1 MSSFA
6 RLIVLAAV
14 SASPVLAK
22 DALPSAPPAAI
33 QRMLDCRKIADG
45 TARLACFD
53 AEAGTVGAAIERKD
67 LVVADRE
74 QIRTARRSLFGLSL
88 PSFNLFGRGDDENA
102 KEDRAE
108 FAELTATITSTRKRP
123 DRNWVF
129 ILEDGAKWVQ
139 TDTRD
144 IPRDPRPGMKIHIKR
159 AAVGSFLANI
169 DGQIAVRVHREN

>member
-1 MSSFA
+1 MRNLV
-6 RLIVLAAV
+6 RLTLFAAV
-14 SASPVLAK
+14 AATPAFAK
-22 DALPSAPPAAI
+22 DAMPSAPPAAI
-33 QRMLDCRKIADG
+33 QRMLDCRKIADS

-88 PSFNLFGRGDDENA
+88 PSFNLFGRNDDDNS

-108 FAELTATITSTRKRP
+108 FAELNSTITQAHKRA

-129 ILEDGAKWVQ
+129 VLEDGAKWAQ

-144 IPRDPRPGMKIHIKR
+144 IPRDPRPGMKVRIKR